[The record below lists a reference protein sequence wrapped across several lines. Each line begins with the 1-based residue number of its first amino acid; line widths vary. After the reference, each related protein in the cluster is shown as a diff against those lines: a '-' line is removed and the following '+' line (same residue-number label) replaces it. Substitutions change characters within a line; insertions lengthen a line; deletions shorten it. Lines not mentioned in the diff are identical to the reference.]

1 MKAESELQ
9 ATLQTKAVTFEFLF
23 IGLVWMLTS
32 IIRLRLVRVTIE
44 PFVSIILF
52 R

>member
-23 IGLVWMLTS
+23 IGLVLMLTS
-32 IIRLRLVRVTIE
+32 IIRLRLVGGNNRTYCE
-44 PFVSIILF
+44 HYTL
-52 R
+52 